1 LTARTKLKHRRGAR
15 RTTTAAF
22 LAAAAALA
30 CAALAGARAAAPA
43 PAKRTA
49 AHGGVSLAYDTALAS
64 AVRGEVAAGGQ
75 CGKPGDVLPAHL
87 AFTLEGYPKP
97 HPAPFMRPPEIQ
109 VFPVAAYRR
118 ALAACE
124 KEMARNI
131 IRSSAPLSY
140 VSDFDAHVRTLRALG
155 ADRPSPRRLDAWLRR
170 RRVREYLKRRMPF
183 LPMYD
188 VSEALRAK
196 VAYFDFG
203 GGQGVRFVTQYDME
217 DTLVSNQALAYVF
230 QGITDDGAYYVSAA
244 FPIAAPFLP
253 AEYSEEEAR
262 RRGLES
268 PAMPG
273 AALRRYRK
281 YLAENARLLEALAP
295 GKYRP
300 GLGLLDDLVRSL
312 AVDRAAMRASLSTK

>member
-1 LTARTKLKHRRGAR
+1 MQRAR
-15 RTTTAAF
+15 R
-22 LAAAAALA
+22 LRVLLPAAALA
-30 CAALAGARAAAPA
+30 AALLAASAYPGASATGRRGGTQTASHAGLSFRYDAALASG
-43 PAKRTA
+43 
-49 AHGGVSLAYDTALAS
+49 
-64 AVRGEVAAGGQ
+64 VRGEVVAGGQ
-75 CGKPGDVLPAHL
+75 CSKPGDVLPAHV

-124 KEMARNI
+124 KEMARSI
-131 IRSSAPLSY
+131 IQSSAPLSY
-140 VSDFDAHVRTLRALG
+140 VSDFDAHVRTLRALS

-170 RRVREYLKRRMPF
+170 QRVREHFKGRMPF

-203 GGQGVRFVTQYDME
+203 GGRGVRFVAQYNME
-217 DTLVSNQALAYVF
+217 DTLVSNQALTYVF
-230 QGITDDGAYYVSAA
+230 QGITDDGACYVSAT
-244 FPIAAPFLP
+244 FPVAAPFLP

-262 RRGLES
+262 RRGLEG
-268 PAMPG
+268 PAMQG

-312 AVDRAAMRASLSTK
+312 AVDRAALRASLNPK

>member
-1 LTARTKLKHRRGAR
+1 MQRDRRLR
-15 RTTTAAF
+15 V
-22 LAAAAALA
+22 LLPAAALA
-30 CAALAGARAAAPA
+30 AALLAASAYPGANATRRRGGAQTASHAGLSFSYDAALASR
-43 PAKRTA
+43 
-49 AHGGVSLAYDTALAS
+49 
-64 AVRGEVAAGGQ
+64 VRGEVAAGGQ

-124 KEMARNI
+124 KEVARSI
-131 IRSSAPLSY
+131 IQSSAPLSY
-140 VSDFDAHVRTLRALG
+140 VSDFDDNVRTLKALNAERPAPRAL
-155 ADRPSPRRLDAWLRR
+155 RAWLKARR
-170 RRVREYLKRRMPF
+170 GRDILKDELPF
-183 LPMYD
+183 VPMYD
-188 VSEALRAK
+188 VGEALRAK
-196 VAYFDFG
+196 VAYLDFG
-203 GGQGVRFVTQYDME
+203 GGRGVRFLAQYNME
-217 DTLVSNQALAYVF
+217 DTLVSNQALTYVF

-244 FPIAAPFLP
+244 FPVAAPFLP

-262 RRGLES
+262 RRGVES

-273 AALRRYRK
+273 PALRRYRK

-300 GLGLLDDLVRSL
+300 GLGPLDDLVRSL
-312 AVDRAAMRASLSTK
+312 AVDRAALRASLDPK